1 MPFENL
7 KKQHISDINEIND
20 RIINEICYNTI
31 NELSDN
37 KLINEYKKCKSVI
50 KEIKL
55 LENILLKYV
64 DNSIIY
70 DIIDEYIYNIIPAG
84 TKGVIR
90 GNNFN
95 YIVKNYIKKIQLDI
109 ERFDIFFEKKCN
121 LYLTTEIPDWYILDK
136 TSNRIIIG
144 MNQLDI
150 WSGGQQ
156 LNRGYKYIDDNKHNT
171 NNSKLLCVICNK
183 IQFKNKNKA
192 YKLFEIGFRN
202 NTLCYLN
209 NLENIIKSYFQLLK
223 D

>member
-1 MPFENL
+1 MTINYLIIFYAIREF

-90 GNNFN
+90 GNKFN

-109 ERFDIFFEKKCN
+109 ERFDIFF
-121 LYLTTEIPDWYILDK
+121 
-136 TSNRIIIG
+136 
-144 MNQLDI
+144 
-150 WSGGQQ
+150 
-156 LNRGYKYIDDNKHNT
+156 
-171 NNSKLLCVICNK
+171 
-183 IQFKNKNKA
+183 
-192 YKLFEIGFRN
+192 
-202 NTLCYLN
+202 
-209 NLENIIKSYFQLLK
+209 
-223 D
+223 

>member
-1 MPFENL
+1 M
-7 KKQHISDINEIND
+7 
-20 RIINEICYNTI
+20 
-31 NELSDN
+31 
-37 KLINEYKKCKSVI
+37 KSVI

-90 GNNFN
+90 GNKFN

-144 MNQLDI
+144 MN
-150 WSGGQQ
+150 
-156 LNRGYKYIDDNKHNT
+156 
-171 NNSKLLCVICNK
+171 
-183 IQFKNKNKA
+183 
-192 YKLFEIGFRN
+192 
-202 NTLCYLN
+202 
-209 NLENIIKSYFQLLK
+209 
-223 D
+223 

>member
-90 GNNFN
+90 GNKFN

-109 ERFDIFFEKKCN
+109 ERFDIFLKRN
-121 LYLTTEIPDWYILDK
+121 AIYI
-136 TSNRIIIG
+136 
-144 MNQLDI
+144 
-150 WSGGQQ
+150 
-156 LNRGYKYIDDNKHNT
+156 
-171 NNSKLLCVICNK
+171 
-183 IQFKNKNKA
+183 
-192 YKLFEIGFRN
+192 
-202 NTLCYLN
+202 
-209 NLENIIKSYFQLLK
+209 
-223 D
+223 